1 MGPSN
6 MCKTLLII
14 VIIRTITSK
23 NRIITHWCVFFGGE
37 ISQLDDFFSENEK
50 KPENSMIFL
59 DIFLDIFHNK
69 IK

>member
-14 VIIRTITSK
+14 VIRRTITSK

-37 ISQLDDFFSENEK
+37 ISQLDYFFFSENEK

-59 DIFLDIFHNK
+59 DIFLAIFRN
-69 IK
+69 